1 MPETAVP
8 AASLETPDSAS
19 TRVSAAAAAAA
30 AAFTQPVA
38 PLSQDP
44 NPAPG
49 PELLRRAYLLLHTAA
64 AMAALY
70 EDQKATASRYVHA
83 TARGHEAVQLAAA
96 ALLGPQDYA
105 TPYYRDDAL
114 LLGLGLR
121 PYELMLQLLAK
132 RDDPFSGGRLYY
144 SHPSLRRAGF
154 PTIPHQSSATGMQ
167 AIPATGMAH
176 ALSYFESQGL
186 PPQQPDPRDWHAAG
200 AKLPGLSALAAFD
213 PAAKPVVLCSIG
225 DGAMTEGEVSEA
237 LQMAILHRLPIVYLV
252 QDNDWGIS
260 ATGKE
265 MRAMDAYEF
274 AAGFPGLH
282 RVRADGADFIS
293 SYNGLS
299 EAFAH
304 ARARRG
310 PALVHAKCPLLGHH
324 TSGVRREWYRG
335 DNLAEHQ
342 QQDPL
347 PRLHR
352 RLLHAGATE
361 AELTALA
368 EQARATVAADW
379 AVALAAPDPDPT
391 TFADYEFAPPAVRE
405 EAGERAPAGAE
416 KTLMVDAAL
425 HAVDDILREFPEAL
439 LYGQD
444 VGGEL
449 GGVFREAALLAK
461 KYGDAR
467 VFNTPIQ
474 EGYIVGSTAGM
485 AAVGARP
492 IVEIQFADYIWP
504 ALNQL
509 VEEISKSCYLT
520 MGKFPVPT
528 LIRVPIGAYGSG
540 GPYHSGSIESML
552 LTIRGIKV
560 VYPSNAADMKGLLR
574 AAFLDPNPVV
584 LLEHK
589 GLYWSKVPGTEDAKT
604 VEPAASYVIPLGR
617 ALVAQEAAPDKLRN
631 GETCVVVTYGMGVHW
646 AKAASRSFPGQVEV
660 LDLRTL
666 NPLDWDA
673 VLAAV
678 RRHGKALVLT
688 EEPLLNSFAE
698 SLAGRIQRHCF
709 QALDAPVFTL
719 GAANLPAVPLN
730 AELEKQML
738 PSAAKVAVVLGELL
752 GY

>member
-1 MPETAVP
+1 MFADSP
-8 AASLETPDSAS
+8 AAP
-19 TRVSAAAAAAA
+19 RVATLA
-30 AAFTQPVA
+30 
-38 PLSQDP
+38 
-44 NPAPG
+44 APG
-49 PELLRRAYLLLHTAA
+49 LDLLRRAYLLMHTAA
-64 AMAALY
+64 EMAALY
-70 EDQKATASRYVHA
+70 EAQKAVAARYVHA

-96 ALLGPQDYA
+96 FLLTGADYA
-105 TPYYRDDAL
+105 APYYRDDAM
-114 LLGLGLR
+114 LLGMGLR

-132 RDDPFSGGRLYY
+132 KDDPFSGGRTYY
-144 SHPSLRRAGF
+144 SHPSLRRAGV
-154 PTIPHQSSATGMQ
+154 PVMPHQSSATGMQ

-176 ALSYFESQGL
+176 AISYLEGQGL
-186 PPQQPDPRDWHAAG
+186 ADKASQP
-200 AKLPGLSALAAFD
+200 L
-213 PAAKPVVLCSIG
+213 VLCSIG

-282 RVRADGADFIS
+282 RVRVDGADVVS
-293 SYNGLS
+293 SYNGLA

-304 ARARRG
+304 VRERRG

-335 DNLAEHQ
+335 DDLSGHQ
-342 QQDPL
+342 QNDPL

-352 RLLHAGATE
+352 RLLHAGASE
-361 AELTALA
+361 DELASLA
-368 EQARATVAADW
+368 AQARATVLADW
-379 AVALAAPDPDPT
+379 ADAQAAPDPDPA
-391 TFADYEFAPPAVRE
+391 TFADHEFAPPAVLA
-405 EAGERAPAGAE
+405 EAGERAPAGAD
-416 KTLMVDAAL
+416 KVLMVDAAL

-439 LYGQD
+439 FYGQD

-461 KYGDAR
+461 KYGDKR

-474 EGYIVGSTAGM
+474 EAYIVGSTAGM

-509 VEEISKSCYLT
+509 VEELSKSCYLS
-520 MGKFPVPT
+520 MGKFPVPA
-528 LIRVPIGAYGSG
+528 LIRVPVGAYGGG
-540 GPYHSGSIESML
+540 GPYHSGSVESTL

-574 AAFLDPNPVV
+574 AAFLDPNPII

-604 VEPAASYVIPLGR
+604 TEPSAGYVIPLGV
-617 ALVAQEAAPDKLRN
+617 AAVAQAADEAETARGD
-631 GETCVVVTYGMGVHW
+631 TCVVITYGMGVHW
-646 AKAASRSFPGQVEV
+646 AKAASRDYPGRVEV

-666 NPLDWDA
+666 NPLDWDG
-673 VLAAV
+673 VQAAV

-709 QALDAPVFTL
+709 RQLDAPVFTL
-719 GAANLPAVPLN
+719 GAANLPAIALN
-730 AELEKQML
+730 VELEKQML
-738 PSAAKVAVVLGELL
+738 PSAAKVATALGELL

>member
-1 MPETAVP
+1 MFVDSPVAPGVAAPAVP
-8 AASLETPDSAS
+8 ATA
-19 TRVSAAAAAAA
+19 
-30 AAFTQPVA
+30 
-38 PLSQDP
+38 
-44 NPAPG
+44 
-49 PELLRRAYLLLHTAA
+49 LLTRAYLLMHTAA
-64 AMAALY
+64 EMAALY
-70 EDQKATASRYVHA
+70 EAHKTVAARYVHA

-96 ALLGPQDYA
+96 ALLWPSDYA

-114 LLGLGLR
+114 LLGMGLR

-132 RDDPFSGGRLYY
+132 RDDPFSGGRTYY
-144 SHPSLRRAGF
+144 SHPSLYRPGF
-154 PTIPHQSSATGMQ
+154 PIIPHQSSATGMQ

-176 ALSYFESQGL
+176 AISYLESQGL
-186 PPQQPDPRDWHAAG
+186 GLLSPDPRDFYESG
-200 AKLPGLSALAAFD
+200 QPLPGLSGLASAA
-213 PAAKPVVLCSIG
+213 PAKPLVLCSIG

-237 LQMAILHRLPIVYLV
+237 LQMAILHQLPIVYLV

-260 ATGKE
+260 ATGRE
-265 MRAMDAYEF
+265 MRAMDAYDF

-282 RVRADGADFIS
+282 RVRVDGADFES
-293 SYNGLS
+293 SYSGLS

-304 ARARRG
+304 VRERRG

-335 DNLAEHQ
+335 DDLTAHQ
-342 QQDPL
+342 QNDPL
-347 PRLHR
+347 PRLHQ
-352 RLLHAGATE
+352 RLLAAGATE
-361 AELTALA
+361 AALA
-368 EQARATVAADW
+368 QLVAQARATVAADW
-379 AVALAAPDPDPT
+379 AAAQAAPDPDPA
-391 TFADYEFAPPAVRE
+391 TFADHEFAPPAVLA
-405 EAGERAPAGAE
+405 EAGERAPAGAD
-416 KTLMVDAAL
+416 KVLMVDAAL

-439 LYGQD
+439 FYGQD

-461 KYGDAR
+461 KYGDKR

-474 EGYIVGSTAGM
+474 EAYIVGSTAGM

-509 VEEISKSCYLT
+509 VEELSKSCYLS
-520 MGKFPVPT
+520 MGKFPVPA
-528 LIRVPIGAYGSG
+528 LIRVPVGAYGGG
-540 GPYHSGSIESML
+540 GPYHSGSIESTL

-574 AAFLDPNPVV
+574 AAFLDPNPVIM
-584 LLEHK
+584 LEHK
-589 GLYWSKVPGTEDAKT
+589 GLYWSKVPGTEEAKT
-604 VEPAASYVIPLGR
+604 TEPAAGYVIPLGQ
-617 ALVAQEAAPDKLRN
+617 AAVAQAADADKLAG

-646 AKAASRSFPGQVEV
+646 ARAASRNYPGRVEI

-673 VLAAV
+673 VQAAV

-709 QALDAPVFTL
+709 RQLDAPVFTL
-719 GAANLPAVPLN
+719 GAANLPAIPLN
-730 AELEKQML
+730 VELEKQML
-738 PSAAKVAVVLGELL
+738 PSAAKVAVALGDLL

>member
-1 MPETAVP
+1 MLADSLAAP
-8 AASLETPDSAS
+8 AA
-19 TRVSAAAAAAA
+19 
-30 AAFTQPVA
+30 A
-38 PLSQDP
+38 PLA
-44 NPAPG
+44 APDT
-49 PELLRRAYLLLHTAA
+49 ELLRRAYLLMHTAA
-64 AMAALY
+64 EMAALY
-70 EDQKATASRYVHA
+70 EAQKTVAARYVHA

-96 ALLGPQDYA
+96 FLLTGADYA
-105 TPYYRDDAL
+105 APYYRDDAL

-132 RDDPFSGGRLYY
+132 KDDPFSGGRTYY
-144 SHPSLRRAGF
+144 SHPSLRRAGV
-154 PTIPHQSSATGMQ
+154 PVMPHQSSATGMQ

-176 ALSYFESQGL
+176 AISYLESQGL
-186 PPQQPDPRDWHAAG
+186 ADGASQP
-200 AKLPGLSALAAFD
+200 LA
-213 PAAKPVVLCSIG
+213 LCSIG

-282 RVRADGADFIS
+282 RVRVDGANVVS
-293 SYNGLS
+293 SYNGLA

-304 ARARRG
+304 VRERRG

-335 DNLAEHQ
+335 NDLASHQ
-342 QQDPL
+342 QNDPL

-379 AVALAAPDPDPT
+379 AEAQAAPDPDPA
-391 TFADYEFAPPAVRE
+391 TFADHEFAPPAVLA
-405 EAGERAPAGAE
+405 EAGERAPAGAD
-416 KTLMVDAAL
+416 KVLMVDAAL

-439 LYGQD
+439 FYGQD

-461 KYGDAR
+461 KYGDKR

-474 EGYIVGSTAGM
+474 EAYIVGSTAGM

-509 VEEISKSCYLT
+509 VEELSKSCYLS
-520 MGKFPVPT
+520 MGKFPVPA
-528 LIRVPIGAYGSG
+528 LIRVPVGAYGGG
-540 GPYHSGSIESML
+540 GPYHSGSIESTL

-574 AAFLDPNPVV
+574 AAFLDPNPVI

-589 GLYWSKVPGTEDAKT
+589 GLYWSKVPGTEEAKT
-604 VEPAASYVIPLGR
+604 TEPAAGYVIPLGV
-617 ALVAQEAAPDKLRN
+617 AAVAQAADADRLAA
-631 GETCVVVTYGMGVHW
+631 GETCVVITYGMGVHW
-646 AKAASRSFPGQVEV
+646 ARAASRDYPGRVEV

-666 NPLDWDA
+666 NPLDWEA
-673 VLAAV
+673 VQAAV

-709 QALDAPVFTL
+709 RQLDAPVFTL
-719 GAANLPAVPLN
+719 GAANLPAIALN
-730 AELEKQML
+730 VELEKQML
-738 PSAAKVAVVLGELL
+738 PSAAKVAVALGELL

>member
-1 MPETAVP
+1 MLADAPAAPVADTPAVPET
-8 AASLETPDSAS
+8 D
-19 TRVSAAAAAAA
+19 
-30 AAFTQPVA
+30 
-38 PLSQDP
+38 
-44 NPAPG
+44 
-49 PELLRRAYLLLHTAA
+49 LLTRAYLLMHTAA
-64 AMAALY
+64 EMAALY
-70 EDQKATASRYVHA
+70 EAQKTVAARYVHA

-96 ALLGPQDYA
+96 FLLTGADYA
-105 TPYYRDDAL
+105 APYYRDDAL

-132 RDDPFSGGRLYY
+132 KDDPFSGGRTYY
-144 SHPSLRRAGF
+144 SHPSLRRAGI
-154 PTIPHQSSATGMQ
+154 PVIPHQSSATGMQ

-176 ALSYFESQGL
+176 AISYLESQGL
-186 PPQQPDPRDWHAAG
+186 KINEEFGMRNGELVGEPQSEIPHSSFLIPNSNP
-200 AKLPGLSALAAFD
+200 L
-213 PAAKPVVLCSIG
+213 VLCSIG

-237 LQMAILHRLPIVYLV
+237 LQMAILHQLPIVYLV

-260 ATGKE
+260 ATGRE
-265 MRAMDAYEF
+265 MRAMDAYDF

-282 RVRADGADFIS
+282 RVRVDGADFQA
-293 SYNGLS
+293 SYAGLS

-304 ARARRG
+304 VRARRG
-310 PALVHAKCPLLGHH
+310 PALVHARCPLLGHH

-335 DNLAEHQ
+335 DDLAAHQ
-342 QQDPL
+342 QNDPL
-347 PRLHR
+347 PRLHQ
-352 RLLHAGATE
+352 RLLAAGATE
-361 AELTALA
+361 TELTALA
-368 EQARATVAADW
+368 DQARATVAADW
-379 AVALAAPDPDPT
+379 VAAQAAPDPAPA
-391 TFADYEFAPPAVRE
+391 TFADHEFAPPAVLA
-405 EAGERAPAGAE
+405 EAGERAPAGAD
-416 KTLMVDAAL
+416 KVLMVDAAL

-439 LYGQD
+439 FYGQD

-461 KYGDAR
+461 KYGDKR

-474 EGYIVGSTAGM
+474 EAYIVGSTAGM

-509 VEEISKSCYLT
+509 VEELSKSCYLS
-520 MGKFPVPT
+520 MGKFPVPA
-528 LIRVPIGAYGSG
+528 LIRVPVGAYGGG
-540 GPYHSGSIESML
+540 GPYHSGSIESTL

-574 AAFLDPNPVV
+574 AAFLDPNPVI

-589 GLYWSKVPGTEDAKT
+589 GLYWSKVPGTEEAKT
-604 VEPAASYVIPLGR
+604 TEPATGYVIPLGQ
-617 ALVAQEAAPDKLRN
+617 AAVAQAADADKLAR
-631 GETCVVVTYGMGVHW
+631 GESCVVVTYGMGVHW
-646 AKAASRSFPGQVEV
+646 ARAASRDYPGRVEI

-673 VLAAV
+673 VQAAV

-709 QALDAPVFTL
+709 RELDAPVFTL
-719 GAANLPAVPLN
+719 GAANLPAIPLN
-730 AELEKQML
+730 VELEKQML
-738 PSAAKVAVVLGELL
+738 PSAAKVAVALGELL
-752 GY
+752 EY